1 MMEIILNESQVEIL
15 RKIIKDRILEL
26 RAEIRKAD
34 DSVFKEELRKEK
46 EILKEILLKLGEEID

>member
-1 MMEIILNESQVEIL
+1 MNLELTPDELEVLKNLLKE
-15 RKIIKDRILEL
+15 RILEL

-46 EILKEILLKLGEEID
+46 EILKKLLEKLGETIE

>member
-1 MMEIILNESQVEIL
+1 MEIILNESQVEIL
-15 RKIIKDRILEL
+15 RKILKDRILEL

-34 DSVFKEELRKEK
+34 DSVFKEELRREK